1 MNHQVSDGTRAGY
14 SEVRFDVKPSV
25 EIREELK
32 AAGFRWAVTSACWY
46 GRTAKLPARYQSA
59 APCPVKA
66 RIVAESAEVSV
77 LRAELD
83 SLRAL
88 LAEMKAGSVGAVSI
102 AATGVATPA
111 APPVPPVAAPAPK
124 ARKPVTPQVAPTWRT
139 GVAIGRTIAVDGAG
153 QWGG

>member
-1 MNHQVSDGTRAGY
+1 MSYQVSEGTRAGY
-14 SEVRFDVKPSV
+14 SEVRFSEKPSV

-32 AAGFRWAVTSACWY
+32 SAGFRWAVTSACWY

-66 RIVAESAEVSV
+66 RIVAESAEVAV
-77 LRAELD
+77 LRDELAA
-83 SLRAL
+83 LRAL
-88 LAEMKAGSVGAVSI
+88 LAEMKSGSVAAAAV

-111 APPVPPVAAPAPK
+111 APPVPPRPAPK
-124 ARKPVTPQVAPTWRT
+124 ARPAPVRAS
-139 GVAIGRTIAVDGAG
+139 IGRTITVDGAG

>member
-14 SEVRFDVKPSV
+14 SEVRFSEKPSV

-32 AAGFRWAVTSACWY
+32 SAGFRWAVTSACWY

-66 RIVAESAEVSV
+66 RIVAESAEVAV

-88 LAEMKAGSVGAVSI
+88 LADMKSGMVGAV
-102 AATGVATPA
+102 AVGATGVATPA
-111 APPVPPVAAPAPK
+111 APPVPPVAVPK
-124 ARKPVTPQVAPTWRT
+124 ARPVPVRAS
-139 GVAIGRTIAVDGAG
+139 IGRTITVDGAG